1 MSQLARKRKHEL
13 FMFRQDQRK
22 EQKEIDDKATQED
35 PKTEMNH
42 CKLCQ
47 LNFKQPKSD
56 HFSSVLHKVS
66 VNLLNL
72 IKKKIA
78 LIILKIYYRKS
89 NNSYNQLVIFVI

>member
-72 IKKKIA
+72 IYIFF
-78 LIILKIYYRKS
+78 LIY
-89 NNSYNQLVIFVI
+89 

>member
-22 EQKEIDDKATQED
+22 EQKEIDDKATEED
-35 PKTEMNH
+35 PKTEINY

-56 HFSSVLHKVS
+56 HFSSNLHKVS
-66 VNLLNL
+66 INLSK
-72 IKKKIA
+72 IKCIFIKLKYY
-78 LIILKIYYRKS
+78 ILL
-89 NNSYNQLVIFVI
+89 LVISYILLLV